1 MDENGMEMGRTKGL
15 MESNEIFLTNT
26 SSLRSE
32 DIPRFQVHEATE
44 MAMAGSW

>member
-15 MESNEIFLTNT
+15 MESNEIFFTNT

-32 DIPRFQVHEATE
+32 DIPRFQGHEV
-44 MAMAGSW
+44 S